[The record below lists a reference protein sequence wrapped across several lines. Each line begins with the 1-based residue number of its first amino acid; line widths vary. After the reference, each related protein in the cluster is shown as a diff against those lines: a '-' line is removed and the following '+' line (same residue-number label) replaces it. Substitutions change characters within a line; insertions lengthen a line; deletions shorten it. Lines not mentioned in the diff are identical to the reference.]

1 MSLDSDSHLEEQE
14 AQKEE
19 PKPQFDLMVSV
30 DSMAAYLRVKPATAD
45 QVVTYDEVLNYL
57 TEKGVTYG
65 IREASIRDFCDGK
78 KYYLELLCAQGDP
91 PVDGEDGYITYNFDT
106 NTDFRPKEREDGTVD
121 FRDLGTVK
129 NISKGEELCRIVPPT
144 PGKDGRDVY
153 NREVPF
159 KPGRSPVLPAGI
171 NTEVSEDGL
180 ALVAGVDG
188 CIEFKKSRIDVNE
201 VFIVRGDVDNASGNI
216 KAIGSVIVQGDV
228 REGFSVTA
236 GKDISIRGMAE
247 GAFIEAKGNI
257 TISNGMNGMGKGTL
271 KAGGN
276 IVGKYFENAILEAE
290 GDIYADVLMTCRAK
304 AGGSI
309 ILKGRKASLIG
320 GKYEAGQK
328 IVARNIGTGT
338 SGKTAV
344 SIQSSALNDFL
355 TVNSE
360 QESKEALE
368 QQLTNAENALEDFQN
383 KFSELRA
390 QIKAD
395 SQLNP
400 EQKNQMIK
408 AAILKKA
415 KMAEEIQEIKDKI
428 KLTDEKRTS
437 LSQFKIVGTGVV
449 YIGTKMSIGPYNLT
463 LTADYSN
470 TKFYIN
476 SDQIVFNPVLP
487 SDF

>member
-1 MSLDSDSHLEEQE
+1 
-14 AQKEE
+14 
-19 PKPQFDLMVSV
+19 
-30 DSMAAYLRVKPATAD
+30 MAAYLRVKPAAAD

-57 TEKGVTYG
+57 TEKEVTYG
-65 IREASIRDFCDGK
+65 IREAAIRDFCDGK
-78 KYYLELLCAQGDP
+78 KYYMELLCAQGDP

-106 NTDFRPKEREDGTVD
+106 DTDFRPKEREDGTVD

-153 NREVPF
+153 NREVSF
-159 KPGRSPVLPAGI
+159 KPGRSPVLPAGL

-201 VFIVRGDVDNASGNI
+201 VFIVRGDVNSASGNI

-236 GKDISIRGMAE
+236 GKDITIRGMAE
-247 GAFIEAKGNI
+247 GAFIEAQGNI
-257 TISNGMNGMGKGTL
+257 TISNGMNGMGRGTL

-276 IVGKYFENAILEAE
+276 IVGKYFENAVLEAE

-344 SIQSSALNDFL
+344 SIQSSTLNDFAL
-355 TVNSE
+355 PPIPIKRVRKLWNS
-360 QESKEALE
+360 S
-368 QQLTNAENALEDFQN
+368 
-383 KFSELRA
+383 
-390 QIKAD
+390 
-395 SQLNP
+395 
-400 EQKNQMIK
+400 
-408 AAILKKA
+408 
-415 KMAEEIQEIKDKI
+415 
-428 KLTDEKRTS
+428 
-437 LSQFKIVGTGVV
+437 
-449 YIGTKMSIGPYNLT
+449 
-463 LTADYSN
+463 
-470 TKFYIN
+470 
-476 SDQIVFNPVLP
+476 
-487 SDF
+487 